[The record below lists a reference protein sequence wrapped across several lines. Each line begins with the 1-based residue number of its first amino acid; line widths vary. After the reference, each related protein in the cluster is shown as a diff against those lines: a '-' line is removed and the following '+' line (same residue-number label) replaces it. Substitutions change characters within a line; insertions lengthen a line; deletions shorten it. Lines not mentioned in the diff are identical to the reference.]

1 MFKLNI
7 FAKSKIMSKLP
18 LFIVLIAALVIPS
31 LAEAQ
36 FNQDGSV
43 TIYKR
48 DFQYGA
54 SLHTRGFSIN
64 TRYTKDII
72 YGKKKQWEFDFVTS
86 MKHPQEYKERSG
98 TRKPFV
104 FGKLN
109 SMSVLRASY
118 GRQRVLADYINS
130 LSVRVNLHYSLGVNV
145 GLLKPIYYFEVNAE
159 DPNEPVKF
167 NSNKHFYATDF
178 EGAAPWSKGLN
189 EVGFR
194 PGLSG
199 KLALSFE
206 WGKQDD
212 RFKSLETGIMADVYG
227 QRLPI
232 MAFTDN
238 DFAYINIYAALMIGN
253 RW

>member
-1 MFKLNI
+1 MN
-7 FAKSKIMSKLP
+7 KLP
-18 LFIVLIAALVIPS
+18 LLLILMASFLFPS
-31 LAEAQ
+31 LASAQ

-54 SLHTRGFSIN
+54 SLLTRGVSIN

-72 YGKKKQWEFDFVTS
+72 YGKKKQWDFDFVAS
-86 MKHPQEYKERSG
+86 MKHAQEYKERSG
-98 TRKPFV
+98 TQKPFV

-109 SMSVLRASY
+109 SMAVLRATY

-130 LSVRVNLHYSLGVNV
+130 LSVRVNVHYSMGLNV
-145 GLLKPIYYFEVNAE
+145 AMLKPIYYLEVNPE
-159 DPNEPVKF
+159 VPNEPVRF
-167 NSNKHFYATDF
+167 DSNKHFYSTDF
-178 EGAAPWSKGLN
+178 EGAAPWSRGVN
-189 EVGFR
+189 ETGFR

-212 RFKSLETGIMADVYG
+212 RFKSLETGIVADVYG

-232 MAFTDN
+232 MAFTEN
-238 DFAYINIYAALMIGN
+238 NFAYINIYAALMIGN